1 MIGVELSGGL
11 GNQFFR
17 YAYSRKLIEDR
28 GNKDLLVMNKR
39 HVEHN
44 ETGDIECFNI
54 YNNRISLNCRRV
66 VFKYGNL
73 KQKVLFFVY
82 ALSERMISFFHLRDN
97 ANKSV
102 IALLKKLGVFV
113 MNNPGEIPPQ
123 TNESIN
129 RILLLGSFENHIYF
143 EGLRDVL
150 LKEFTPVFLPQE
162 YNKNM
167 YELISKTNS
176 VCLGI
181 RRGDYL
187 IEENTSNF
195 YVCTLDH

>member
-1 MIGVELSGGL
+1 
-11 GNQFFR
+11 
-17 YAYSRKLIEDR
+17 
-28 GNKDLLVMNKR
+28 
-39 HVEHN
+39 
-44 ETGDIECFNI
+44 
-54 YNNRISLNCRRV
+54 
-66 VFKYGNL
+66 
-73 KQKVLFFVY
+73 VY

-181 RRGDYL
+181 RRGEYK
-187 IEENTSNF
+187 
-195 YVCTLDH
+195 